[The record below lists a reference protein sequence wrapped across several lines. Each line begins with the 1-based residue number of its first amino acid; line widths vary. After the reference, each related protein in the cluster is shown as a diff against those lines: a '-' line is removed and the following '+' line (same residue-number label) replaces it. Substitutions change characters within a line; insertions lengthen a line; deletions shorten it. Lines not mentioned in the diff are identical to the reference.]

1 MSRTEP
7 SNISPP
13 APRQGLARAASYN
26 AALHIRDL
34 HGAPP
39 TPNEDLTTPVEIITP
54 EGKRVLI
61 KNSGIV
67 HTVSHKNCVL
77 TESAL
82 QLVATLFYNPN
93 QSLITVDGEEIN
105 VEKQYVNFG
114 PYISDMAMFEFIQTI
129 DELHVPWK
137 KWGTN
142 HRCLDSAEHP
152 KVMEITLSMPEMLHL
167 SELRRHTSL
176 WKFERKWNVELVL
189 QENDIFRRHK
199 RLAVFD
205 MDSTL
210 IEQEVIDEIAK
221 FIGVEDQVSSITAR
235 AMNGEIDFTES
246 LRQRAALLK
255 GVPSTVFQQLR
266 SSITFTPG
274 VRELCRALKTL
285 GYKLA
290 VLSGGFIPLA
300 EYVKGQ
306 LDFDYAHANNL
317 VVSEDGKFLTGDLS
331 GPIVHAERKALLLE
345 EIAKENG
352 IALEQTMAIGDGA
365 NDLLMMKKAGL
376 GIAFNAKP
384 SVQVAA
390 PARLNSETMLD
401 VLYILGFT
409 KEEIQALL
417 AVAG

>member
-1 MSRTEP
+1 MSGTKP
-7 SNISPP
+7 SNTPLA
-13 APRQGLARAASYN
+13 APRQGLTRAASYN
-26 AALHIRDL
+26 AGLHIRDL

-39 TPNEDLTTPVEIITP
+39 TPNEDYTTPVEIVTP

-61 KNSGIV
+61 KNTGIV
-67 HTVSHKNCVL
+67 HTISHKNCVP

-82 QLVATLFYNPN
+82 RLVATLFYNPS
-93 QSLITVDGEEIN
+93 QSLVTAGGEEIN
-105 VEKQYVNFG
+105 VEKHDVNFG
-114 PYISDMAMFEFIQTI
+114 SYVSDMAMFEFTQTV
-129 DELHVPWK
+129 DELLVPWK

-142 HRCLDSAEHP
+142 HRCLDSVERP
-152 KVMEITLSMPEMLHL
+152 KVMEISLSMPEMLQL
-167 SELRRHTSL
+167 NELRRHTSF
-176 WKFERKWNVELVL
+176 WHFERKWNVEIVL
-189 QENDIFRRHK
+189 QENNIFRRYK

-221 FIGVEDQVSSITAR
+221 FLGVEDQVSSITAR

-246 LRQRAALLK
+246 LRQRVTLLK
-255 GVPSTVFQQLR
+255 GVPSTVFQELK
-266 SSITFTPG
+266 SVITFAPG
-274 VRELCRALKTL
+274 VRELCRVLKTL

-290 VLSGGFIPLA
+290 VLSGGFVPLA
-300 EYVKGQ
+300 EYVKEQ
-306 LDFDYAHANNL
+306 LGFDYAHANNL
-317 VVSEDGKFLTGDLS
+317 VVSEDGKFLTGELC

-390 PARLNSETMLD
+390 PTRLNSETMLD

-417 AVAG
+417 AVSN

>member
-1 MSRTEP
+1 MSQTGL
-7 SNISPP
+7 SNTPLTT
-13 APRQGLARAASYN
+13 PRQGLARAASYS
-26 AALHIRDL
+26 AALHVRDL

-67 HTVSHKNCVL
+67 HTVSHKNCAP
-77 TESAL
+77 TKSAL

-93 QSLITVDGEEIN
+93 QSLITADGEEID
-105 VEKQYVNFG
+105 VEKHDVYFG
-114 PYISDMAMFEFIQTI
+114 LYISDMAMFEFIQTI
-129 DELHVPWK
+129 DELLVPWK

-142 HRCLDSAEHP
+142 HRCLDSAEQP
-152 KVMEITLSMPEMLHL
+152 KAMEISLSMPEMLQL

-176 WKFERKWNVELVL
+176 WHFERKWNVELVL
-189 QENDIFRRHK
+189 QENNIFRRYK

-221 FIGVEDQVSSITAR
+221 FIGVEDQVTSITAR

-246 LRQRAALLK
+246 LRQRVTLLK
-255 GVPSTVFQQLR
+255 GVPSTVFQELK
-266 SSITFTPG
+266 SVITFTPG
-274 VRELCRALKTL
+274 ARELCRVLKTL

-300 EYVKGQ
+300 EYVKEQ

-317 VVSEDGKFLTGDLS
+317 VVSGDGKFLTGELS

-365 NDLLMMKKAGL
+365 NDLIMMKKAGL

-384 SVQVAA
+384 SVQIAA
-390 PARLNSETMLD
+390 PTRLNSETMLD

-409 KEEIQALL
+409 KEEIQTLL
-417 AVAG
+417 AAAD